1 MNYIK
6 IVLDAVLDNT
16 LPRYMISI
24 VNPDTKKET
33 NLVTFIGDNEIKGFN
48 EKSVLN
54 SINDYINDKIGVDM
68 STLDRQIIK
77 TYDYLEYLRT
87 LGKSYGTSEENYMTA
102 KRIKEQFNEYLNS
115 LPEDKRRLINA
126 YIDQIRL

>member
-1 MNYIK
+1 MAIKVWRLERNVSKLGPYEHDEKQEVLKYI
-6 IVLDAVLDNT
+6 
-16 LPRYMISI
+16 ISMKDI
-24 VNPDTKKET
+24 
-33 NLVTFIGDNEIKGFN
+33 
-48 EKSVLN
+48 
-54 SINDYINDKIGVDM
+54 IGVDM

-126 YIDQIRL
+126 YIDQVRLR